1 MSETRLAVEVRSRS
15 RHSTK
20 ALRITLISRFSARA
34 PPIRQRHY
42 GHALLA
48 WQCQNESN
56 WAVFTLTHLGPGFLE
71 PQPHAHF
78 VEQAHR
84 RREMLRRLPIAYS
97 PAELA
102 EAEAAVSD
110 ERAHAELQGQSRGS
124 GVVGFG
130 RRHVRAVA
138 M

>member
-1 MSETRLAVEVRSRS
+1 MPCTRATGPL
-15 RHSTK
+15 
-20 ALRITLISRFSARA
+20 
-34 PPIRQRHY
+34 
-42 GHALLA
+42 
-48 WQCQNESN
+48 
-56 WAVFTLTHLGPGFLE
+56 TLTLFTRMVARDTGDLERVHLGPGFLE